1 MDLQLTGR
9 RAVVLASSKGLGL
22 AIARQLAQ
30 EGAHPLLVG
39 RDETRLRGEAERINA
54 GGAGQ
59 ASFVVAEL
67 GDPNAVE
74 RIAEAAE
81 RLGPIDLLVNNSGGP
96 PPGTTSQ
103 MTPDLLLAQANAM
116 LFPLI
121 ELTNRLLPGMRARDF
136 GRVLTIASSGVQQPI
151 PNLALSNTLR
161 AALQGWSK
169 TLAAEVAGD
178 GITVNMLLP
187 GRIATDRL
195 EELDQAA
202 ARRTGTAI
210 EDVRAAARAG
220 IPAGRYGSPEEFAS
234 VAAFLLSGPAAYVTG
249 TTLRCDGGLVR
260 GI

>member
-1 MDLQLTGR
+1 MDLQLAGR

-22 AIARQLAQ
+22 AIARQLAA

-39 RDETRLRGEAERINA
+39 RDENRLRHEAERITA
-54 GGAGQ
+54 HGAGH
-59 ASFVVAEL
+59 ASFVVADL
-67 GDPNAVE
+67 GQPGAVDT
-74 RIAEAAE
+74 IAEAAE
-81 RLGPIDLLVNNSGGP
+81 RLGPVDLLVNNSGGP

-103 MTPDLLLAQANAM
+103 MTAELLQRQADTM
-116 LFPLI
+116 VFPLI
-121 ELTNRLLPGMRARDF
+121 ALTNRFLPAMRERDF
-136 GRVLTIASSGVQQPI
+136 GRILTIASSGVQQPI

-202 ARRTGTAI
+202 AKRTGKAV
-210 EDVRAAARAG
+210 EEVRESARAG
-220 IPAGRYGSPEEFAS
+220 IPAGRYGTPEEFAA
-234 VAAFLLSGPAAYVTG
+234 VATFLLSGPAAYVTG
-249 TTLRCDGGLVR
+249 TTVRCDGGLVR